1 MTERPAG
8 TVTFLVTDI
17 EQSTRR
23 WEHEPEAMRTA
34 LATHDATLRD
44 AIERHGGWMF
54 KHTGDGVLAA
64 FAQAKP
70 AIEAAIAAQLALELP
85 VRMGVLTGEAE
96 PHGND
101 YFGPAINRAV
111 RTMAA
116 AHGGQILVAASTAAI
131 ADGIALDDLGDF
143 RLRDLSQP
151 QRLFQV
157 KAPGLKDS
165 FPPLRT
171 LDSLPGN
178 LPAQATSFLGRD
190 GDLGEV
196 RRLLR
201 EFRLVT
207 LTGVGGVGKTRLA
220 VQAAADAA
228 ASYKDGVWLVE
239 LAGVT
244 DSSVIAHAVASVL
257 GIAQQQ
263 GKSIEDSIVGT
274 LTGRQILVV
283 LDNCEHLIEASAGFA
298 GLLLT
303 HCKDARLLATSREAL
318 MVDGERIWT
327 VPSLSFMDGAQSPAV
342 ALFIDRA
349 RAVAPDFDAASDFA
363 AIAEICRRLDGI
375 PLAIELAAARV
386 RAMSPA
392 QIRDR
397 LNERFRLLTGGTR
410 RALERHQTLRHAV
423 QWSYDLLT
431 PAERTVLA
439 RASSFYGGFSLEA
452 AESVCAGGEIFAPD
466 ILDICDSLVRKSLV
480 NVERLGAGIRYGLLE
495 TIRQFAEEQLVAMSE
510 SESVRARHARYF
522 ADDADTRFR
531 LWLSKDQLM
540 AYEWLDREIDNLRA
554 AFRWGIEHA
563 DSDIAARIASDIGD
577 MGRFRMR
584 EEAMLWA
591 EEVVDAAR
599 SAGHRRLVY
608 LLTWA
613 GSSAWS
619 IGRMADAKRFGN
631 EAVALIGRP
640 EFDPFVWIFSDLS
653 SIALLEGDR
662 EQAVALIR
670 KGAEHPAD
678 RADRFCLGFL
688 LYMLAVAGR
697 HDEALSIMDTVTT
710 AADATAIPSSISLAY
725 FAKSWA
731 LAPSDPTAA
740 LRACEHAVTIASSS
754 GNRFWAL
761 MASSWMAALHV
772 QAGAPV
778 AALQSFRQTYH
789 ASGRSADLGF
799 ALVGLAGLVLALQ
812 GVGEPTAAATV
823 FGFVSPRFDM
833 KALPEPVLKGVDLLR
848 QEMGAAEFAQTMS
861 IGAAMTQREIERFA
875 LDQIDRALAKLEGG
889 DAR

>member
-23 WEHEPEAMRTA
+23 WEDEPETMRAA
-34 LATHDATLRD
+34 LLKHDAALRD

-64 FAQAKP
+64 FALAKP
-70 AIEAAIAAQLALELP
+70 AIDAAIEAQRALELP

-96 PHGND
+96 PHGDD

-111 RTMAA
+111 RAMAA
-116 AHGGQILVAASTAAI
+116 AHGGQIIVAASTAAI
-131 ADGIALDDLGDF
+131 TDGIALDDLGEF

-157 KAPGLKDS
+157 KAEGLKER

-171 LDSLPGN
+171 LDALLGN

-190 GDLGEV
+190 SDLVGV
-196 RRLLR
+196 KKLLR
-201 EFRLVT
+201 ESRLVT

-220 VQAAADAA
+220 VQAAAEAA

-239 LAGVT
+239 LAGIADPT
-244 DSSVIAHAVASVL
+244 VIAHAVASVL
-257 GIAQQQ
+257 GVAQQQ
-263 GKSIEDSIVGT
+263 GKSIEASIVAT
-274 LTGRQILVV
+274 LTGRQILIV
-283 LDNCEHLIEASAGFA
+283 LDNCEHLIEASADFA

-303 HCKDARLLATSREAL
+303 HCRDARLLATSREAL
-318 MVDGERIWT
+318 MVDGERIWP
-327 VPSLSFMDGAQSPAV
+327 VPSLGIGDGARSPAV

-349 RAVAPDFDAASDFA
+349 RAVAPNFDGASDVT
-363 AIAEICRRLDGI
+363 AITEICRRLDGI

-397 LNERFRLLTGGTR
+397 LNERFRLLTGGAR

-439 RASSFYGGFSLEA
+439 CASVFYGGFSLEA
-452 AESVCAGGEIFAPD
+452 AESICVGGEIEPSD

-480 NVERLGAGIRYGLLE
+480 NVERSQTGIRYGLLE
-495 TIRQFAEEQLVAMSE
+495 TIRQFAEEQLAAMSE
-510 SESVRARHARYF
+510 GERARARHARYF
-522 ADDADTRFR
+522 ADDADARFR

-554 AFRWGIEHA
+554 AFRWGVEHA
-563 DSDIAARIASDIGD
+563 DIDIAARVASNIGD

-591 EEVVDAAR
+591 EEIVDAAR
-599 SAGHRRLVY
+599 SAGHPKLVY

-619 IGRMADAKRFGN
+619 IGRMEDAKRFGN
-631 EAVALIGRP
+631 EAVALLERP
-640 EFDPFVWIFSDLS
+640 EFDPFVWVFADLS
-653 SIALLEGDR
+653 STALLGGDR
-662 EQAVALIR
+662 EQAVTLMR
-670 KGAEHPAD
+670 RGAEHPVD

-688 LYMLAVAGR
+688 LYMLAVTGR
-697 HDEALSIMDTVTT
+697 HDEALSIMDSVT
-710 AADATAIPSSISLAY
+710 AAADVTGIPSSISLAY

-731 LAPSDPTAA
+731 LAPSEPTAA
-740 LRACEHAVTIASSS
+740 LKACEHAVTVASGS

-778 AALQSFRQTYH
+778 AALQSFRQTFH

-799 ALVGLAGLVLALQ
+799 ALVGLSGLVLALQ
-812 GVGEPTAAATV
+812 RAGEPTAAATV
-823 FGFVSPRFDM
+823 FGFVSPRFDA
-833 KALPEPVLKGVDLLR
+833 KSLPELVLQGVDLLQ
-848 QEMGAAEFAQTMS
+848 QELGAAAFTQTMS
-861 IGAAMTQREIERFA
+861 IGAAMTQREIERYA
-875 LDQIDRALAKLEGG
+875 IEQIDKALAKLEGT
-889 DAR
+889 

>member
-1 MTERPAG
+1 MTARPAG

-23 WEHEPEAMRTA
+23 WEEEPETMRTA
-34 LATHDATLRD
+34 LAKHDATLRD

-64 FAQAKP
+64 FALAKP
-70 AIEAAIAAQLALELP
+70 AIAAAIEAQRALELP

-96 PHGND
+96 PHGDD
-101 YFGPAINRAV
+101 YFGPVMNRAA

-116 AHGGQILVAASTAAI
+116 AHGGQIIIAASTAAV
-131 ADGIALDDLGDF
+131 ADGIALDDLGEF

-157 KAPGLKDS
+157 KAEGLRQN

-178 LPAQATSFLGRD
+178 LPAQATSFFGRD
-190 GDLGEV
+190 SDLVEV
-196 RRLLR
+196 RKLLR
-201 EFRLVT
+201 ESRLVT

-220 VQAAADAA
+220 VQSAADAA
-228 ASYKDGVWLVE
+228 AGYKDGVWLVE

-244 DSSVIAHAVASVL
+244 DPAVIGHAVAAVL
-257 GIAQQQ
+257 GIAQTQ
-263 GKSIEDSIVGT
+263 GKSIEDSIVGA
-274 LTGRQILVV
+274 LTGRQVLIV

-318 MVDGERIWT
+318 MVDGERIWP
-327 VPSLSFMDGAQSPAV
+327 VPSLAFVDGAQSPAV

-349 RAVAPDFDAASDFA
+349 RAVAPQFDAASDIA
-363 AIAEICRRLDGI
+363 ATVEICRRLDGI

-397 LNERFRLLTGGTR
+397 LNERFRLLTGGAR

-423 QWSYDLLT
+423 QWSYDLLA
-431 PAERTVLA
+431 PAERAVLA
-439 RASSFYGGFSLEA
+439 RASAFYGGFSLEA
-452 AESVCAGGEIFAPD
+452 AESVCAGGEIDGSD
-466 ILDICDSLVRKSLV
+466 ILDICDSLVRKSLI
-480 NVERLGAGIRYGLLE
+480 NVERSGTGIRYGLLE

-510 SESVRARHARYF
+510 AESVRARHARYF
-522 ADDADTRFR
+522 ADDADAKFR

-540 AYEWLDREIDNLRA
+540 AYEWLDREVDNLRA
-554 AFRWGIEHA
+554 AFRRGIDHA
-563 DSDIAARIASDIGD
+563 DIDIAARIASSIGD

-599 SAGHRRLVY
+599 AAGHRRLIY

-619 IGRMADAKRFGN
+619 IGRMEDAKRFGN
-631 EAVALIGRP
+631 EAVALLERP
-640 EFDPFVWIFSDLS
+640 EFDPFVWVFADLS
-653 SIALLEGDR
+653 STALLEGDR
-662 EQAVALIR
+662 EQAVALMR
-670 KGAEHPAD
+670 KGAEHPVD

-688 LYMLAVAGR
+688 VFTLAVTGR
-697 HDEALSIMDTVTT
+697 HDEALAIMDSVT
-710 AADATAIPSSISLAY
+710 AAAEATGIPSSISLAY
-725 FAKSWA
+725 FGKSWA
-731 LAPSDPTAA
+731 LAPSNPTAA
-740 LRACEHAVTIASSS
+740 LKACEHAVTVASGS

-761 MASSWMAALHV
+761 MASSWMASLHV

-778 AALQSFRQTYH
+778 EALQSFRQTFH

-799 ALVGLAGLVLALQ
+799 ALTGLSGLVVALQ
-812 GVGEPTAAATV
+812 RAGEPTAAATV
-823 FGFVSPRFDM
+823 FGFVSPRFDV
-833 KALPEPVLKGVDLLR
+833 KSLPELVLEGVDMLQR
-848 QEMGAAEFAQTMS
+848 EMGADAYKKTMS
-861 IGAAMTQREIERFA
+861 IGAAMTQREIERYA
-875 LDQIDRALAKLEGG
+875 IEQIDKALAKLESGT
-889 DAR
+889 R

>member
-1 MTERPAG
+1 MTARPAG

-23 WEHEPEAMRTA
+23 WEEEPETMRTA
-34 LATHDATLRD
+34 LAKHDATLRD

-64 FAQAKP
+64 FALAKP
-70 AIEAAIAAQLALELP
+70 AVEAAIAAQLTLELP

-96 PHGND
+96 PRGDD

-116 AHGGQILVAASTAAI
+116 AHGGQIIVAASTAAI
-131 ADGIALDDLGDF
+131 ADGVALDDLGEF

-157 KAPGLKDS
+157 KAEGLKAS

-190 GDLGEV
+190 SDLAEV
-196 RRLLR
+196 RKLLR
-201 EFRLVT
+201 EARLLT

-228 ASYKDGVWLVE
+228 ATYKDGAWLIE
-239 LAGVT
+239 LAG
-244 DSSVIAHAVASVL
+244 IADPGAIGHAVAAVL

-263 GKSIEDSIVGT
+263 GKTIEESIAT
-274 LTGRQILVV
+274 ALAGRQILVV
-283 LDNCEHLIEASAGFA
+283 LDNCEHLIEASAA
-298 GLLLT
+298 LADLLLT
-303 HCKDARLLATSREAL
+303 NCKDVSLLATSREAL
-318 MVDGERIWT
+318 MVDGERIWP
-327 VPSLSFMDGAQSPAV
+327 VPSLGFRDGAQSPAV

-349 RAVAPDFDAASDFA
+349 RAVAPDFDAANDLA

-386 RAMSPA
+386 RAMSPS

-397 LNERFRLLTGGTR
+397 LNERFRLLTGGAR

-439 RASSFYGGFSLEA
+439 RISVFYGGFSLEA
-452 AESVCAGGEIFAPD
+452 AESICNGGEIAAYE

-480 NVERLGAGIRYGLLE
+480 NVERSGAGIRYGLLE

-510 SESVRARHARYF
+510 AEAVRARHARYF
-522 ADDADTRFR
+522 ADDAGAKFK
-531 LWLSKDQLM
+531 LWLSPKQPA
-540 AYEWLDREIDNLRA
+540 AYDWLDREIDNLRA
-554 AFRWGIEHA
+554 AFRWAIDRA
-563 DSDIAARIASDIGD
+563 DIDVAARIASNIGD
-577 MGRFRMR
+577 MGRFQMR

-591 EEVVDAAR
+591 EEIVDAAR
-599 SAGHRRLVY
+599 AAEHRQLIY

-619 IGRMADAKRFGN
+619 IGRMEDAKRFGN

-640 EFDPFVWIFSDLS
+640 AFDPFVWAFADLS

-670 KGAEHPAD
+670 KGAEHPVD

-688 LYMLAVAGR
+688 VYMLAVTGR
-697 HDEALSIMDTVTT
+697 HDEALSIVDSVTA
-710 AADATAIPSSISLAY
+710 AADATGIPSSISLAY

-731 LAPSDPTAA
+731 LAPSDPTVA
-740 LRACEHAVTIASSS
+740 LKACEHAVTVAASS

-761 MASSWMAALHV
+761 MASSWMASLHV

-778 AALQSFRQTYH
+778 AALQSFRQTFH

-799 ALVGLAGLVLALQ
+799 ALVGLSGLVLALQ
-812 GVGEPTAAATV
+812 RAGEPAAAATV
-823 FGFVSPRFDM
+823 FGFVSPRFDA
-833 KALPEPVLKGVDLLR
+833 KSLPELVLVGVDLLQ
-848 QEMGAAEFAQTMS
+848 QEMGAGTYTKMMS
-861 IGAAMTQREIERFA
+861 TGAAMTQREIERYA
-875 LDQIDRALAKLEGG
+875 IEQIDKALAKLESST
-889 DAR
+889 R